1 MKNIFDTT
9 SIVDIDNKTVICRV
23 DYNVP
28 FNPLTHEIAD
38 ENRILES
45 VPTINHLLKHNCKI
59 ILCSH
64 LGRPKG
70 QVINE
75 LKMKRIHRSL
85 SSILDKK
92 VILSSDTIGKD
103 SFKTVKELK
112 PRDILLLENLRFHKE
127 EEENDFK
134 FAKILASLG
143 EIYVN
148 DAFGVSHRA
157 HASLDA
163 ITNFLPSYAGILMQ
177 KEIKMLNRII
187 KSPKLPFTVILGG
200 AKVSDKISII
210 DNLQKKANT
219 FLIGGGMAATFIAAL
234 GYETGKSPLEPTHI
248 DFAKALIAGTQN
260 PDFELLIPKDLIVS
274 NKFSIDS
281 LFRTTLVEDIRPD
294 ELILDIGPQTSVLFA
309 KVVNQSKTIL
319 WNGPMGV
326 FEFNQYSKGTKIIAE
341 QLSKLKDAVTIVGGG
356 STAEFVR
363 ALNLHETMTHV
374 STGGGAT
381 LEFLGGKTL
390 PGIAKL
396 NGKDTEL
403 DRFS

>member
-1 MKNIFDTT
+1 M
-9 SIVDIDNKTVICRV
+9 
-23 DYNVP
+23 
-28 FNPLTHEIAD
+28 
-38 ENRILES
+38 
-45 VPTINHLLKHNCKI
+45 
-59 ILCSH
+59 
-64 LGRPKG
+64 
-70 QVINE
+70 
-75 LKMKRIHRSL
+75 
-85 SSILDKK
+85 
-92 VILSSDTIGKD
+92 
-103 SFKTVKELK
+103 
-112 PRDILLLENLRFHKE
+112 
-127 EEENDFK
+127 
-134 FAKILASLG
+134 
-143 EIYVN
+143 
-148 DAFGVSHRA
+148 
-157 HASLDA
+157 
-163 ITNFLPSYAGILMQ
+163 
-177 KEIKMLNRII
+177 
-187 KSPKLPFTVILGG
+187 GG

-326 FEFNQYSKGTKIIAE
+326 FEFNQYSKGTKIIAD